1 MTSLE
6 GHVMLKKL
14 RDALESMRGRMDG
27 RNKEAVEKAISMVSF
42 YLLMNVFLE
51 HLVPLLRTLVLW
63 FLSCR
68 LRL

>member
-42 YLLMNVFLE
+42 SLLVNVFRNTWFHFLE
-51 HLVPLLRTLVLW
+51 HLFCCFCLVG
-63 FLSCR
+63 
-68 LRL
+68 